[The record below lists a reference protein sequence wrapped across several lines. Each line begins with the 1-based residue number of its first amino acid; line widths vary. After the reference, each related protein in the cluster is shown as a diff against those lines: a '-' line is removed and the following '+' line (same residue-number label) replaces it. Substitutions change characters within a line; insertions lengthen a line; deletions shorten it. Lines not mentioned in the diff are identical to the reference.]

1 VSRTKLDFSASE
13 LFTFSRLEPVRVLDL
28 QHRLTKAGVPD
39 DEKGRSVWAK
49 AQLAGKTAVGRVS
62 DLSFD
67 YAKHLK
73 DDYDVSRGLL
83 GRDDLREAEGFD
95 GAKIAQNPDYREDH
109 RRAQATFLAM
119 AIDPSRDDAAFQD
132 AARLLQFVE
141 RFPRLSEERL
151 QPFFAPVLRR
161 RTEDQKR
168 RGDGASTVSET
179 DPQQEPLSE
188 LNDLVATLRTVWRER
203 DAEVSRLRTA
213 YLDLRSNRAVLLR
226 EAMSEAAKSKVVSAP
241 AKSPA
246 KNKSPAQLSVPHGS
260 TKTADREKRMLRAQ
274 AASAARNTVKAK
286 IETAR
291 RAYQNARSTNTLA
304 AALSRAK
311 GQGTATTA
319 APYLAIDKLKD
330 LIAKHKLPADHFC
343 QLYALVLE
351 KIDLIDRPRRRTGPY
366 PIERNQTWD
375 APAVGFS
382 DAVRMLGKAE
392 LVRVEEEFVGYSSA
406 EISYIQTV
414 MPGEQRMRK
423 TRSANVQETIL
434 EELEDDQTERLDESS
449 ATTKSELKSEIETEL
464 QSRFASSVSASGSGE
479 GGGSIGV
486 VNFSGGGSVNAGLD
500 LGLDTGL
507 RTSNESQFAQEVLRK
522 AVERTNRRTMER
534 RLTRTRQSFS
544 ASDVHQITN
553 STDKPINGTY
563 VFLNKQVAI
572 TETVY
577 GVRAFMEA
585 KLLAPGR
592 SLIAA
597 RRSQQRAVVDEFG
610 DRPRFDLTPADI
622 TPANYML
629 LAGRFRASNVDP
641 PPKPITRLTRVYKTD
656 SASATSDLGGGADS
670 QKIADI
676 LVPFF
681 GKYQRFAITD
691 NIDLPEGYEVLD
703 VDVAVSHG
711 ANGVSIPAHLPLTL
725 PATALYAGL
734 SFTPFVMGILGIAFL
749 PAWVW
754 SVGKAA
760 SPLLHYNTDS
770 SNVTVTI
777 GTEGQDSAYYF
788 FEPDDML
795 DIVTELLTAISSA
808 APQFLQNIQTLAL
821 QRIAEARTAA
831 SRVPAEIAREV
842 QDAINGSINQIRA
855 VLDALIRGDAGGAL
869 AAVGGV
875 GSASM
880 SLNLTDE
887 IRDVF
892 RPLTDL
898 IGDLAEM
905 VQDEVG
911 EAIQFALGQLLSR
924 LENNQKLEFTSSRGM
939 EGTLPIAINA
949 LALNPGVTANLSACL
964 MRTPEGL
971 ARWQLRTFEQFYQ
984 AYLQQVAAYENQYYS
999 SALKGQQR
1007 SSGNMRREE
1016 RIALKERVINALH
1029 ALHPT
1034 GGTTIPI
1041 ERLELFEHAI
1051 DWDSMSYRLFNYGP
1065 SDEGMALELEAVLT
1079 GGDEERRRFL
1089 LSTWSQAMIP
1099 LQPHDGLVAQFLDYL
1114 RDGSGSV
1121 ADAISGASAD
1131 VPETDEL
1138 TALYRDLVLSRSLI
1152 DENPPS
1158 GEPRFVTLP
1167 TDLIA
1172 LFEPNLTANL
1182 PRNPAWP

>member
-1 VSRTKLDFSASE
+1 VPQRKLDFAASE
-13 LFTFSRLEPVRVLDL
+13 LFTFSRLEPIRVIDL
-28 QHRLTKAGVPD
+28 EHRLAKAGVPD
-39 DEKGRSVWAK
+39 DEKSRANWAK
-49 AQLAGKTAVGRVS
+49 ALLASKSAVRKVN

-67 YAKHLK
+67 YAIHLNDELDVSSGLPGRDQLK
-73 DDYDVSRGLL
+73 DAKSFDGATIAHSQSY
-83 GRDDLREAEGFD
+83 RDDLR
-95 GAKIAQNPDYREDH
+95 
-109 RRAQATFLAM
+109 RAQDTFLALS
-119 AIDPSRDDAAFQD
+119 IDPASDE
-132 AARLLQFVE
+132 AARQEAARVLQFVE
-141 RFPRLSEERL
+141 RFPKLAQERP

-161 RTEDQKR
+161 RTTPDTVEDK
-168 RGDGASTVSET
+168 GAEPEPAA
-179 DPQQEPLSE
+179 DPAQTALSE
-188 LNDLVATLRTVWRER
+188 LNDLVSTLQAVWRVR
-203 DAEVSRLRTA
+203 DANVARQRAEYLELRN
-213 YLDLRSNRAVLLR
+213 NRAGMLR
-226 EAMSEAAKSKVVSAP
+226 DAVSESVKLPPPRSSRTKARQSATAKS
-241 AKSPA
+241 
-246 KNKSPAQLSVPHGS
+246 
-260 TKTADREKRMLRAQ
+260 ADQEQRQIRAQ
-274 AASAARNTVKAK
+274 AMNAARTAVKAK
-286 IETAR
+286 IEEAR
-291 RAYQNARSTNTLA
+291 RAYLGARANNTLA
-304 AALSRAK
+304 ATLSSDK
-311 GQGTATTA
+311 DQNTETTA
-319 APYLAIDKLKD
+319 ATPAAIGKLD
-330 LIAKHKLPADHFC
+330 ALIKKYKLSVDGFC
-343 QLYALVLE
+343 QLYAMALE
-351 KIDLIDRPRRRTGPY
+351 KMDRIDRPRQRNSLY
-366 PIERNQTWD
+366 PVGESRTWD
-375 APAVGFS
+375 APGVSFTDS
-382 DAVRMLGKAE
+382 VRMLGKAE
-392 LVRVEEEFVGYSSA
+392 LVRVEEVFMSYSSA

-423 TRSANVQETIL
+423 TRSANVQETML
-434 EELEDDQTERLDESS
+434 EQLEDESTERLDESS
-449 ATTKSELKSEIETEL
+449 ATTRSELKSEIEAEL

-486 VNFSGGGSVNAGLD
+486 VNFSGSGNVNAGLD

-507 RTSNESQFAQEVLRK
+507 RTNNESQFTQEVLRK

-534 RLTRTRQSFS
+534 RLTRSRQSFS

-553 STDKPINGTY
+553 GTDKPINGTY
-563 VFLNKQVAI
+563 VFLNKHVAV

-597 RRSQQRAVVDEFG
+597 RRSQQRAVVDQFG
-610 DRPRFDLTPADI
+610 ERPRFDLTPADI
-622 TPANYML
+622 TPANYLL
-629 LAGRFRASNVDP
+629 LAGRFRANNVEP
-641 PPKPITRLTRVYKTD
+641 PPKPVTRLTRVYKTD
-656 SASATSDLGGGADS
+656 SASATSDLSGGSSG

-681 GKYQRFAITD
+681 GRYQRFAITD
-691 NIDLPEGYEVLD
+691 NIDLPEGYGVLD

-734 SFTPFVMGILGIAFL
+734 SFTPFLMGILGIAFL

-777 GTEGQDSAYYF
+777 GTEGQDSPYYF

-795 DIVTELLTAISSA
+795 DIVTELMTAISSA
-808 APQFLQNIQTLAL
+808 SPQFLQNAQALAL
-821 QRIAEARTAA
+821 QRITEARNAA
-831 SRVPAEIAREV
+831 ARVPAEIVSEV
-842 QDAINGSINQIRA
+842 EDAINGSIIKIKA
-855 VLDALIRGDAGGAL
+855 VLDALIRGDAAGAL
-869 AAVGGV
+869 SAVGSVV

-898 IGDLAEM
+898 VGDLAELL
-905 VQDEVG
+905 QDEVG

-924 LENNQKLEFTSSRGM
+924 LENNQKLEFTASRGM
-939 EGTLPIAINA
+939 EGTLPVAINA
-949 LALNPGVTANLSACL
+949 LALNPGVTVNLSACL

-971 ARWQLRTFEQFYQ
+971 ARWQLRTFESFYQ

-999 SALKGQQR
+999 SAPTGPQR
-1007 SSGNMRREE
+1007 SPGNMRREE

-1034 GGTTIPI
+1034 GNTTIPI

-1051 DWDSMSYRLFNYGP
+1051 DWDSMSYRMFNYGP
-1065 SDEGMALELEAVLT
+1065 SDEGMALENEAVLT
-1079 GGDEERRRFL
+1079 GGDEDRRRFL
-1089 LSTWSQAMIP
+1089 LSSWAQVMIP
-1099 LQPHDGLVAQFLDYL
+1099 LQPHDGLVAQFLDFL
-1114 RDGSGSV
+1114 GDGSGSV
-1121 ADAISGASAD
+1121 ADAISGEPSA
-1131 VPETDEL
+1131 VPEIDEL

-1152 DENPPS
+1152 DESPPS
-1158 GEPRFVTLP
+1158 GRPRFVTLP

-1172 LFEPNLTANL
+1172 LFEPNLAANL